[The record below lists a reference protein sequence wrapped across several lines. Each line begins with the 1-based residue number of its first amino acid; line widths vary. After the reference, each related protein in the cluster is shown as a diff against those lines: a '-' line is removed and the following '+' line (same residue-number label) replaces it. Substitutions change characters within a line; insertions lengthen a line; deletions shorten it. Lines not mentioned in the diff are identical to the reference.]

1 MCAHTREGVCFHHAH
16 SSHSSFRL
24 MGTSASS
31 VQELRSGELDE
42 RGGYHIT
49 CEQNRFWL
57 GLG

>member
-42 RGGYHIT
+42 RGGHHIT
-49 CEQNRFWL
+49 CESKQVFS
-57 GLG
+57 